1 MVFEE
6 ALYINGSQR
15 KMLSIEDV
23 TQLATNSLDL
33 YNEIKNNLF
42 CPECEKPHL
51 TYNSCTTKS
60 NYFSTHNLESHADTC
75 SFKCKRATNH
85 QLELLENDEKSLDR
99 LQNRLKAVI
108 LSCFSE
114 KKAARN
120 PFVIENKIS
129 KVSTNTENQSER
141 TAVKYAIPKKRITN
155 GLSQADV
162 DQLKIFYGK
171 VRVRCKKHRNGHK
184 LYIFNLTQRQLPMIC
199 SIYLSEKVYEHINI
213 KDNDCFNCL
222 ISFYV
227 KMEINKQDDKIYYN
241 CILTDSRKMFF
252 WKIDR

>member
-60 NYFSTHNLESHADTC
+60 NYFSTRNLESHADTC

-129 KVSTNTENQSER
+129 KFLQ
-141 TAVKYAIPKKRITN
+141 I
-155 GLSQADV
+155 
-162 DQLKIFYGK
+162 LKIK
-171 VRVRCKKHRNGHK
+171 VNAQPLSMLFLKNV
-184 LYIFNLTQRQLPMIC
+184 LQMD
-199 SIYLSEKVYEHINI
+199 YLRLM
-213 KDNDCFNCL
+213 L
-222 ISFYV
+222 IS
-227 KMEINKQDDKIYYN
+227 
-241 CILTDSRKMFF
+241 
-252 WKIDR
+252 